1 MQIFQATLAHIEET
15 SRLFDAYRQFYGQA
29 PDRDEATRFIGER
42 LQGADSVIFLA
53 RNEAGE
59 CAGFVQ
65 LYPAFSSVAMKRMWY
80 LNDLYVV
87 ESARQQGVA
96 RALLKRV
103 ASFARETDAL
113 TVKLATAVSN
123 QPAKLLYESEGYQ
136 KVIAFDHYTQR
147 VGA

>member
-1 MQIFQATLAHIEET
+1 MHIIQATPAHLEET
-15 SRLFDAYRQFYGQA
+15 SQLFDAYRQFYGQD
-29 PDRDEATRFIGER
+29 PDNSAATGFIAER
-42 LQGADSVIFLA
+42 LTAADSVIFLA
-53 RNEAGE
+53 RNQMGKSI
-59 CAGFVQ
+59 GFTQ

-103 ASFARETDAL
+103 ASFAKETDAL
-113 TVKLATAVSN
+113 TVKLATGISN
-123 QPAKLLYESEGYQ
+123 HPAKLLYESEGYK

-147 VGA
+147 V